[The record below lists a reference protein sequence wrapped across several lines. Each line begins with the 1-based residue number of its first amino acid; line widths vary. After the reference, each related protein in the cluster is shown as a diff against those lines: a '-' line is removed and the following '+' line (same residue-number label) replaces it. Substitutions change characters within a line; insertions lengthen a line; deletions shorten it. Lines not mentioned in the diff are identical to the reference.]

1 MQILKVLMISSNMAY
16 LLDDIRL
23 KKASILHKYIENKTT
38 NILPFSL
45 LNVLFF
51 SQCILKTVT
60 VPDDDLR
67 I

>member
-1 MQILKVLMISSNMAY
+1 MAY
-16 LLDDIRL
+16 LLDDIHL
-23 KKASILHKYIENKTT
+23 KKASILHKNIENKTT

-45 LNVLFF
+45 INVLFF

>member
-1 MQILKVLMISSNMAY
+1 MINSYMAY

-23 KKASILHKYIENKTT
+23 RKASILHKNIENKTT

-51 SQCILKTVT
+51 SQCVLKTVT